1 MAGPYDLGRPKMTKP
16 SELYA
21 CVYAKEFQ
29 AQAMLRLRPNL
40 QQTPCVVMDGEP
52 PLQYVCAR
60 NARAHILGVVHGMT
74 PVEIDTFLS
83 ITVLLRSR
91 TEEAAAK
98 AAILECAGTFSPR
111 VEDRSSDHT
120 FLCVIDIAGTE
131 TLFGPPIMLAK
142 SLRERLKMLGITAS
156 IAVSRNAQAAVC
168 LARGRSSRADVSV
181 IASGE
186 ESATVASLPLTVL
199 DLSVEHAETFSLW
212 GIHTLG
218 MLANLPEKALIARM
232 GQEGKRVR
240 QLARGE
246 VPHLFL
252 PVAPEFALEER
263 MELDTPVELLD
274 SLLFAVGVMLEQLIV
289 RATARILALAS
300 VTVTLSL
307 GGGASH
313 TRTVRPALPTNE
325 RQLWIKLIHLDLEAH
340 PPQAA
345 ILSLTLTA
353 EPGNTSKVQLG
364 LFSPQLPEPA
374 RLDVTLARIRAI
386 VGEDGVGRAVLKDTH
401 RMDRFGMEPFT
412 VPAGTGSGTIST
424 PERVALRQLRPAE
437 SLTVMFQENR
447 PSAFFFREKR
457 YDVEHSYGPWLTS
470 GEWWGSTTWQ
480 LQQWDL
486 VARSQDRS
494 LLCCRVVYDRLQGRW
509 QMVALYD

>member
-1 MAGPYDLGRPKMTKP
+1 MTKP
-16 SELYA
+16 AELYA
-21 CVYAKEFQ
+21 CVYGRELP

-52 PLQYVCAR
+52 PLQYVCSR
-60 NARAHILGVVHGMT
+60 NARAHILGVSHGMT
-74 PVEIDTFLS
+74 PVEIDTFPS
-83 ITVLLRSR
+83 ISVLLRSR
-91 TEEAAAK
+91 VEEAAAK

-111 VEDRSSDHT
+111 VEDRSNDHA
-120 FLCVIDIAGTE
+120 FLCVVDIAGTE
-131 TLFGPPIMLAK
+131 TLFGPPIVLATR
-142 SLRERLKMLGITAS
+142 LRERLKGLGITAS
-156 IAVSRNAQAAVC
+156 IAVSRNVHAAVS
-168 LARGRSSRADVSV
+168 LARGRSTRADVSV
-181 IASGE
+181 IAAGE
-186 ESATVASLPLTVL
+186 ESAALASLPLAVL
-199 DLSVEHAETFSLW
+199 DLSEAHAETFSLW

-218 MLANLPEKALIARM
+218 MLADLPEKALIARM
-232 GQEGKRVR
+232 GQEGKRLR
-240 QLARGE
+240 RLARGE
-246 VPHLFL
+246 MPHLFI
-252 PVAPEFALEER
+252 PVEPEFALEEH

-307 GGGASH
+307 EGGASH
-313 TRTVRPALPTNE
+313 KRTVRPALPTNE

-340 PPQAA
+340 PPLAA

-401 RMDRFGMEPFT
+401 RAEGFGVEPFT
-412 VPAGTGSGTIST
+412 VPEGTGFGVAST
-424 PERVALRQLRPAE
+424 PERAAMRQLRPAE
-437 SLTVMFQENR
+437 ALTVTLQEKR
-447 PSAFFFREKR
+447 PGAFFYRERR
-457 YDVEHSYGPWLTS
+457 YVVDHAYGPWLTS

-486 VARSQDRS
+486 VARSQDDS
-494 LLCCRVVYDRLQGRW
+494 SLCCCVVYDRRQGCW